1 MSGINCIRL
10 TFVYLYFSPNTFPKI
25 QQNLGDQL
33 EIRLNVP
40 RCIDETVPIIRL
52 CTYRLKL
59 NDNRSQPTM

>member
-33 EIRLNVP
+33 EIRLSVYLSVKHLGALMK
-40 RCIDETVPIIRL
+40 RYQFFVCAHTV
-52 CTYRLKL
+52 
-59 NDNRSQPTM
+59 